1 MGCNC
6 NEKKYSISMGCCQ
19 PVLGPIENYYTK
31 YAIDKMLE
39 EIESGIT
46 SGCCITPEEVDEK
59 IDEAISGISPDLS
72 DYYTKEEVDELIPE
86 VPSLSG
92 YATEQWVEDKHYI
105 TGVDLSDYA
114 TKEEIP
120 TVPTSNTAFTNDAGY
135 LTEHQSLS
143 GYATE
148 QWVEDKHY
156 ITGVDLSDYALK
168 SEIPTVPTSN
178 TAFTNDAGYIT
189 DYDIPDLAPYATMQ
203 WVLNQYYAKN
213 SELIQYITNLQN
225 QIDSLKEQI
234 SGCCGSTGETITR
247 WITMTGE
254 NDYTC
259 SGTTK
264 MTKEKEQQSTD
275 GGNTWTDTGNYRSGS
290 TVLEENSVDCGYI
303 EPQYRWKAAPQS
315 DYMCSGTSK
324 YYKVYYEVSYDG
336 GTTWQHV
343 QPEQTKRGSLI
354 EADSTDC
361 GYSPDFKL
369 YAKLYGGG
377 EKKIACN
384 SSSALTKEETDL
396 ATGGYKTVTIGNCVT
411 SISEKAFQLE
421 SYLTDVIIPSNV
433 KTIGRMAFAG
443 DRRISALTLSEG
455 TTTIGDGAFKS
466 CTSLSSVTIP
476 NSVTQLVG
484 DTFYTNNI
492 KTLVIGSGVTSIGAM
507 CFQRT
512 TSVTGSTITCLA
524 TTPPTIVNNSP
535 IFSGWDNAPI
545 YVPSAS
551 VNAYKTAS
559 GWSQYAS
566 RIQAIP

>member
-6 NEKKYSISMGCCQ
+6 NEKKYSISLGCCE

-72 DYYTKEEVDELIPE
+72 DYYTKEEVDALIPE

-114 TKEEIP
+114 LKSEI
-120 TVPTSNTAFTNDAGY
+120 PTSNTAFTNDAGY

-189 DYDIPDLAPYATMQ
+189 DYDIPDLTPYATMQ

-213 SELIQYITNLQN
+213 SELIQYITNLQQ

-264 MTKEKEQQSTD
+264 MTKEKEQTSTD
-275 GGNTWTDTGNYRSGS
+275 GGNTWADTGNYRTGS

-324 YYKVYYEVSYDG
+324 YYKVYYEVSYDNG
-336 GTTWQHV
+336 VTWQHV

-396 ATGGYKTVTIGNCVT
+396 TTGGYKTVKIGNCVT
-411 SISEKAFQLE
+411 SISEKAFLLE
-421 SYLTDVIIPSNV
+421 PYLTDVIIPSNV

-443 DRRISALTLSEG
+443 DGRISALTLSEG

-484 DTFYTNNI
+484 DTFYINNI